1 MTTSRPSSPTSSN
14 APTSRRADE
23 HTNMTVEDEAPAVVV
38 VVGGGYGGV
47 NVAKALDADAG
58 LDIVLVEPK
67 DAFVHT
73 VATLRALV
81 EPAFLPTIFLPYD
94 RMLAYGRVVRDRAV
108 QVDAHRVTLASGAE
122 IRADYIVLATGSR
135 YPFPAKSDADATADA
150 LGHYR
155 GAHEMLA
162 RAEHALLIGAG
173 AVGIELAGEITSKWP
188 GKRVTLLDS
197 ADDLMGGDFRPELRA
212 ELRRQLL
219 ERGVDLR
226 LGQPLRELPKTAPAT
241 FGPFSAVTA
250 SGEEIAADIWFRCF
264 GVEPVSDYLGAGLAS
279 ARRPDGFIAVEPT
292 LQLAGHP
299 NVFAIGDA
307 ADVDAKMAGRAGR
320 QAHLVA
326 DNIRKLVAGERDL
339 AHYEPIPPAIVLPIG
354 PEGGSGQLPGT
365 DELMATELV
374 AQIKGRDL
382 MVGRYAE
389 ILGVAP
395 AGA

>member
-1 MTTSRPSSPTSSN
+1 
-14 APTSRRADE
+14 
-23 HTNMTVEDEAPAVVV
+23 MTVEGETRVVVV

-47 NVAKALDADAG
+47 NVAKALDADAR

-94 RMLAYGRVVRDRAV
+94 RMLTYGRVVRERAV

-122 IRADYIVLATGSR
+122 LRADYIVLATGSR
-135 YPFPAKSDADATADA
+135 YPFPAKSNADAIADA
-150 LGHYR
+150 LGQYR
-155 GAHEMLA
+155 VAHEALS

-188 GKRVTLLDS
+188 GKHVTLLDS

-226 LGQPLRELPKTAPAT
+226 LGQRLRELPKAPPAT
-241 FGPFSAVTA
+241 FGKVSTVTA

-264 GVEPVSDYLGAGLAS
+264 GVDPISDYLGASLAY

-307 ADVDAKMAGRAGR
+307 ADADAKMAGRAGR

-326 DNIRKLVAGERDL
+326 DNIRKLVAGEPDL
-339 AHYEPIPPAIVLPIG
+339 ARYEPIPPAIVLPIG
-354 PEGGSGQLPGT
+354 PDGGSGQLPGT
-365 DELMATELV
+365 DELMATEVV

-389 ILGVAP
+389 ILGVAS
-395 AGA
+395 AG